1 MAIRNHPY
9 KDPDALVDLGTTRNG
24 GRILINRTVVEAD
37 FKMGI
42 GSIVPHH
49 IPGYA
54 GGAKIIQ
61 PGVSGEDTT
70 AYTHLLSVRAPRSYL
85 GVLDNPVREE
95 LDAMAR
101 KVGMNTILN
110 TVLNRQGEVVQAFF
124 GDVVEAF
131 RAGVAKSRE
140 VYEIPVPE
148 EADIVLAG
156 SHPCDLDFWQ
166 AHKTLYPSDLA
177 VKAGGIVIVLTPCS
191 EGVSRMHGDI
201 LELTSHGSRQIRE
214 MVSGKRVRDEVG
226 AALAIAWAQVK
237 EREEVWIVSDGICA
251 DEASKLGFRHFT
263 AVQDALDAAL
273 AQKGPAARVTV
284 LTQAPDMLPRISAA
298 ATLAESPVNVAHKIR
313 SFIAFY
319 EVRIPLWDR
328 HSPERPIVY
337 IVLVEGPVSVAFIGT
352 GHGDNHCLASAIP
365 SALNAFCQL
374 LSTEPCNPIAIRFDE
389 KVIKPPF
396 AVCSAGK
403 FGGMVA
409 NSHINI
415 TSACG
420 PDSASCILIQ
430 SKSYGPVKTN
440 RDKGKHRPGVNSLIR
455 CNRSKWNDRLIERT
469 SGIALSRPEENKS
482 GIFIHIL
489 VDFIRMGLEII
500 DHGFEVHIS
509 TGNLSISDHLLHDT
523 LVFPAV
529 MGGITDR
536 FDLSAGHT
544 NFG

>member
-1 MAIRNHPY
+1 MALRKVVLPYGRDNVEVMVPERHLIGVYSPREAAPVDDVKAEIRRALAAPIGSQPLRDQVRGKKNVVLIADDNTRLTPTDLLIPILLDECNAAGVRDSAITVIIALGTHRPMTDDEIIAKFGAETLQRVAIRNHPY

-24 GRILINRTVVEAD
+24 GRILINRAVVEAD

-85 GVLDNPVREE
+85 GILDNPVRGE

-110 TVLNRQGEVVQAFF
+110 TVLNRQGQVVQAFF

-131 RAGVAKSRE
+131 RAGVEKSRE

-148 EADIVLAG
+148 AADIVLAG

-191 EGVSRMHGDI
+191 EGVSRMHHDI
-201 LELTSHGSRQIRE
+201 LELTPHGSRRIRE

-251 DEASKLGFRHFT
+251 DEASKLGFRYFT
-263 AVQDALDAAL
+263 AVQAALDAAL
-273 AQKGPAARVTV
+273 VQKGPAARVTV
-284 LTQAPDMLPRISAA
+284 LTQAPDMLPRIMAA
-298 ATLAESPVNVAHKIR
+298 ATPAESPFV
-313 SFIAFY
+313 S
-319 EVRIPLWDR
+319 PL
-328 HSPERPIVY
+328 S
-337 IVLVEGPVSVAFIGT
+337 
-352 GHGDNHCLASAIP
+352 
-365 SALNAFCQL
+365 
-374 LSTEPCNPIAIRFDE
+374 
-389 KVIKPPF
+389 
-396 AVCSAGK
+396 
-403 FGGMVA
+403 
-409 NSHINI
+409 
-415 TSACG
+415 
-420 PDSASCILIQ
+420 
-430 SKSYGPVKTN
+430 
-440 RDKGKHRPGVNSLIR
+440 
-455 CNRSKWNDRLIERT
+455 
-469 SGIALSRPEENKS
+469 
-482 GIFIHIL
+482 
-489 VDFIRMGLEII
+489 
-500 DHGFEVHIS
+500 
-509 TGNLSISDHLLHDT
+509 
-523 LVFPAV
+523 
-529 MGGITDR
+529 
-536 FDLSAGHT
+536 
-544 NFG
+544 